1 MKTAVEDNIYSTPY
15 NCFACCYWC
24 LQKKKENSELSYSSV
39 LVTKQWLLF
48 NEGYKSEGGFNRTM
62 KVRYD
67 FLIFSDYLP
76 LRYLLKIGFK
86 T

>member
-1 MKTAVEDNIYSTPY
+1 MRIIYIVHHTIALLAVIG
-15 NCFACCYWC
+15 ACR
-24 LQKKKENSELSYSSV
+24 KKKENSELSYSSV